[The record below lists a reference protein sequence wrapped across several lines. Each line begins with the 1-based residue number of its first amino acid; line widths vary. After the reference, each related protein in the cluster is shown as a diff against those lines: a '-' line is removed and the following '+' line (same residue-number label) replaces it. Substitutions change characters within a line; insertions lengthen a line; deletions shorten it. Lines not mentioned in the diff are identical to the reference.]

1 MNVMKLLEF
10 LYEELSNSSSVPLT
24 GKRLV
29 DVEKCLDIVSELR
42 VTLPDDVKDAEM
54 IVRDRDRILK
64 EAELQAKDI
73 QRDAEAQFE
82 RMVSESNIVTEAQ
95 RRAQDIVT
103 APGARPTRPSWPP
116 TTSGRSSGRPG
127 EISKVRAGRRA
138 RQPRRAQRREEVE
151 EGPPRGRRRSPAKA
165 QSR

>member
-82 RMVSESNIVTEAQ
+82 RMVSENNIVTEAQ
-95 RRAQDIVT
+95 RRAQDIVNS
-103 APGARPTRPSWPP
+103 ARRQANEAKLAADDYADDLLAGLEKYLKSVLDD
-116 TTSGRSSGRPG
+116 
-127 EISKVRAGRRA
+127 VRDNRDELNG
-138 RQPRRAQRREEVE
+138 V
-151 EGPPRGRRRSPAKA
+151 KK
-165 QSR
+165 

>member
-95 RRAQDIVT
+95 RRAQDIVNS
-103 APGARPTRPSWPP
+103 ARRQANEAKMAADDYADDLLAGLEKYLKSVLDD
-116 TTSGRSSGRPG
+116 
-127 EISKVRAGRRA
+127 VRDNRDELNG
-138 RQPRRAQRREEVE
+138 V
-151 EGPPRGRRRSPAKA
+151 KK
-165 QSR
+165 

>member
-10 LYEELSNSSSVPLT
+10 LYEELSNSSSVLLT

-95 RRAQDIVT
+95 RRAQDIVNS
-103 APGARPTRPSWPP
+103 ARRQANEAKLAADDYADDLLAGLEKYLKSVLDD
-116 TTSGRSSGRPG
+116 
-127 EISKVRAGRRA
+127 VRDNRDELNG
-138 RQPRRAQRREEVE
+138 V
-151 EGPPRGRRRSPAKA
+151 KK
-165 QSR
+165 

>member
-95 RRAQDIVT
+95 RRAQDIVNS
-103 APGARPTRPSWPP
+103 ARRQANEAKLAADDYADDLLAGLEKYLKSVLDD
-116 TTSGRSSGRPG
+116 
-127 EISKVRAGRRA
+127 VRDNRDELNG
-138 RQPRRAQRREEVE
+138 V
-151 EGPPRGRRRSPAKA
+151 KK
-165 QSR
+165 

>member
-54 IVRDRDRILK
+54 IVRDRDRMLK

-73 QRDAEAQFE
+73 HRDAEAQFE

-95 RRAQDIVT
+95 RRAQDIVNS
-103 APGARPTRPSWPP
+103 ARRQANEAKLAADDYADDLLAGLEKYLKSVLDD
-116 TTSGRSSGRPG
+116 
-127 EISKVRAGRRA
+127 VRDNRDELNG
-138 RQPRRAQRREEVE
+138 V
-151 EGPPRGRRRSPAKA
+151 KK
-165 QSR
+165 

>member
-95 RRAQDIVT
+95 RRAQDIVNS
-103 APGARPTRPSWPP
+103 ARRQANEAKLAADDYADDLLAGLEKYL
-116 TTSGRSSGRPG
+116 TSVLDD
-127 EISKVRAGRRA
+127 VRDNRDELNG
-138 RQPRRAQRREEVE
+138 V
-151 EGPPRGRRRSPAKA
+151 KK
-165 QSR
+165 

>member
-95 RRAQDIVT
+95 RRAQDIVNS
-103 APGARPTRPSWPP
+103 ARRQANEAKLAADDYADDLLAGLEKYLKSVLDD
-116 TTSGRSSGRPG
+116 
-127 EISKVRAGRRA
+127 VRDNRDELK
-138 RQPRRAQRREEVE
+138 REEVE